1 MIALKMYLCSVEQ
14 WGFLRSCNVTFWD
27 CIPSNC
33 CSWMHVCCRSDGCY
47 HRPVFNITKKL
58 IFASRFVSFL
68 RRQLRRVWIFWENS
82 VIACV
87 LQSGFV
93 AIGFLFSFLQYV
105 CVQYERCVQVSFFTR
120 SQHCDNEFIWK
131 YTLRAACAC
140 GLMLVF
146 AHVCLFTHSVYM
158 WL

>member
-1 MIALKMYLCSVEQ
+1 MFGFFFCNIFCHSLC
-14 WGFLRSCNVTFWD
+14 FT
-27 CIPSNC
+27 
-33 CSWMHVCCRSDGCY
+33 
-47 HRPVFNITKKL
+47 
-58 IFASRFVSFL
+58 
-68 RRQLRRVWIFWENS
+68 VWLCGHWFH
-82 VIACV
+82 
-87 LQSGFV
+87 
-93 AIGFLFSFLQYV
+93 FLFFLQDV

-158 WL
+158 WLKLSRAPSYVYVYVYVCVCVMGTCVPENVCA

>member
-1 MIALKMYLCSVEQ
+1 MF
-14 WGFLRSCNVTFWD
+14 GFFFVTF
-27 CIPSNC
+27 
-33 CSWMHVCCRSDGCY
+33 
-47 HRPVFNITKKL
+47 
-58 IFASRFVSFL
+58 
-68 RRQLRRVWIFWENS
+68 S

-87 LQSGFV
+87 LQCGFV
-93 AIGFLFSFLQYV
+93 VIGFIFSFFLQDV

-158 WL
+158 WLKLSRAPSYVYVCVCVMGTCVPENVCA